1 MSTLASPSPGSVS
14 AGSVSHSPLYFLYTV
29 QFLAPERLIISVC
42 GLDISC
48 LLGFILDFPQQD
60 LNLCFLSNNH
70 WCTVLEGRVETKLS
84 KDQVQMGNTSS
95 VYPGLGPWVLP
106 TVSRGM
112 CLRVLGKHFVRD
124 GIPAYGGGPG
134 TGEGD

>member
-1 MSTLASPSPGSVS
+1 M
-14 AGSVSHSPLYFLYTV
+14 
-29 QFLAPERLIISVC
+29 
-42 GLDISC
+42 DISC

-60 LNLCFLSNNH
+60 LNLCFLSSNH

-84 KDQVQMGNTSS
+84 KDQVQMGNISS

-106 TVSRGM
+106 TVQGHA
-112 CLRVLGKHFVRD
+112 LRVLGRFLSGD